1 MHNIEQSDAWYLIKN
16 KLESSLEHHLTKL
29 TQLGATRDEDLVCKA
44 RIAVIK
50 ELLSLPQ
57 TLKLAANTE
66 RNQ

>member
-1 MHNIEQSDAWYLIKN
+1 MHNLEQSEAWHFIKSH
-16 KLESSLEHHLTKL
+16 LESSLENNLTKL
-29 TQLGATRDEDLVCKA
+29 TQLDATREDDLKCKA

-57 TLKLAANTE
+57 TLKLAANTK